1 MAVSFLQ
8 LHPRHDASTLK
19 TNLGVLLLE
28 FFDLYG
34 RTFNYSQL
42 AIRLR
47 DGGSY
52 VSREEVRFLQKPNLA
67 KKHLLLILGNFVN
80 VFKFT
85 RDDILFYRSYGT
97 WQMQIQLA
105 MVPPC
110 VLRIP

>member
-52 VSREEVRFLQKPNLA
+52 VSREEVRFLQKQNLVENDYFLII
-67 KKHLLLILGNFVN
+67 LLMSSNLHRMISCFIDHTEHG
-80 VFKFT
+80 KCK
-85 RDDILFYRSYGT
+85 YS
-97 WQMQIQLA
+97 
-105 MVPPC
+105 
-110 VLRIP
+110 

>member
-67 KKHLLLILGNFVN
+67 KKHLLKPRF
-80 VFKFT
+80 
-85 RDDILFYRSYGT
+85 
-97 WQMQIQLA
+97 
-105 MVPPC
+105 
-110 VLRIP
+110 

>member
-67 KKHLLLILGNFVN
+67 KNNFVN

-105 MVPPC
+105 MVPHC

>member
-1 MAVSFLQ
+1 M
-8 LHPRHDASTLK
+8 
-19 TNLGVLLLE
+19 E

-52 VSREEVRFLQKPNLA
+52 VSREEVRFVQKPNIV
-67 KKHLLLILGNFVN
+67 KKHLLFHGNFVN

-85 RDDILFYRSYGT
+85 RYDILFYRSYGT

>member
-52 VSREEVRFLQKPNLA
+52 VSREEVRFLQKQNLVEN
-67 KKHLLLILGNFVN
+67 HLNFVN

-85 RDDILFYRSYGT
+85 QDDILFYRSYGT

-105 MVPPC
+105 MVPHC

>member
-67 KKHLLLILGNFVN
+67 KNQTPFLGNFVN

>member
-52 VSREEVRFLQKPNLA
+52 VSREEVRLLQKQNLVEN
-67 KKHLLLILGNFVN
+67 HLLFLGNFVN
-80 VFKFT
+80 VFNFT
-85 RDDILFYRSYGT
+85 QDDILFYRSYGT

>member
-67 KKHLLLILGNFVN
+67 KKHLLLKPRF
-80 VFKFT
+80 
-85 RDDILFYRSYGT
+85 
-97 WQMQIQLA
+97 
-105 MVPPC
+105 
-110 VLRIP
+110 